1 MAAAALGK
9 FTGLLFFLE
18 TRLFQNKITRWK
30 GVYNEIT
37 VRTCRTSKG

>member
-18 TRLFQNKITRWK
+18 TRLFQNKITRWE